1 MLSADSGSPQQELYY
16 ALVAQLLGGFTQSM
30 QRAMLAQY
38 GSYSEIFTQS
48 AAAGP
53 EVAAIE

>member
-1 MLSADSGSPQQELYY
+1 
-16 ALVAQLLGGFTQSM
+16 M

-38 GSYSEIFTQS
+38 GSYREIFTQS